1 MIETLRKPKIIG
13 MAVFDLSLSVLGGAL
28 AGQFFLGRNNSNRIF
43 GGLAVIPLSVAVHM
57 IAGVETELTSFFM
70 DSEHRFHGLAI
81 GKSAFWIAYSL
92 GKLNLI
98 NSANVGLAVAIGS
111 SLYMKE
117 FGHSFPPK
125 KSTEFEE

>member
-28 AGQFFLGRNNSNRIF
+28 AGQFFLGRNNPSRIF
-43 GGLAVIPLSVAVHM
+43 GGLVVIPLSIVVHM
-57 IAGVETELTSFFM
+57 IAGVETELTNFFTN
-70 DSEHRFHGLAI
+70 SEHRFHGSAL
-81 GKSAFWIAYSL
+81 GNSAFWIANRF
-92 GKLNLI
+92 GKLSLI

-117 FGHSFPPK
+117 FGHALPFA
-125 KSTEFEE
+125 KSI